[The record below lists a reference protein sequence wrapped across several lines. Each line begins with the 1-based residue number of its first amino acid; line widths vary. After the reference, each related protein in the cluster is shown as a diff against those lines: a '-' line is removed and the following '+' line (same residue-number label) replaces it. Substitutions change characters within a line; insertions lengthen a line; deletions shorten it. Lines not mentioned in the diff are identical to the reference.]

1 MAGAEDRS
9 QPVWWR
15 QALAEMERLRSAAV
29 AAAADDEW
37 PAADASTATQCRA
50 LCKLFYDNA
59 AESPARGEE
68 APPRPWSFGPLSRL
82 TVDGLD
88 AEQIWQELV
97 LRHGALLDSAK
108 QWLTS
113 RPPAKV
119 LQRSPKRVRFSER
132 LQETREFE
140 RDSDEEVGC
149 VLPSFLL
156 EEDWEEFSGEHSDE
170 DEEEWEERDDGGLEE
185 ENESEVEEADFPAAP
200 GARHRLPNGVADRE
214 NVDDGEEAVSASE
227 EEDAAVGGPSE
238 LDDEFFREDE
248 VDDAMEEMERE
259 VDAEPAVP
267 EDGMSSEDDDDDDE
281 ADDAPIYYRDF
292 FDPPRARRSH
302 RPTTSSAAKHRE
314 ERLESESSSDAS
326 DLSDAEPPADAQ
338 AEPQRLTLR
347 GLLDREAPSSS
358 SEDDGADDRTPFQR
372 AREEAGRRAAELE
385 TFNVG
390 DKPWT
395 LRGEVTAAERPVN
408 SLLDAELEHDAS
420 AARRP
425 RHRLVHGAE
434 ADATTEAEGDGNAND
449 ETPLAEDTAALE
461 RRIRQRVAERAF
473 DDVERRVRPDLQTS
487 AADIARRQAQLRA
500 SQVSQEKSRIG
511 LAEVYQAERERPRGA
526 APATA
531 GLDREHQGAEQLFV
545 KLCRQL
551 DALSNHVYT
560 PVAEPTATQA
570 APPRAPQ
577 DTVQLEEAAPT
588 QLSVSTV
595 TASVQAP
602 QEMYRPPN
610 GQALSA
616 TASAADSV
624 PVRRSDAERTRSER
638 RTLRNRLKRWQRKLQ
653 TQREA
658 QQQRRRQALAWMR
671 DQQVAESARQ
681 LAQMPKRYGRAAE
694 RSPAGQQRA
703 QREQHHRTLVEE
715 QARYRDAEQRVDA
728 ERRVA
733 TGQVSGVRVRRGT
746 DRSAAE
752 RKRRR
757 RGDNAW
763 DDGVNAGGGTGSRAL
778 YQQLQQ
784 QVRASLPSE

>member
-1 MAGAEDRS
+1 MAGTEDRS

-15 QALAEMERLRSAAV
+15 QALAEMERLRSAA
-29 AAAADDEW
+29 AAAAANDDDDEW
-37 PAADASTATQCRA
+37 PAADASTAAQCRA
-50 LCKLFYDNA
+50 LCKLFYDHA
-59 AESPARGEE
+59 AGSPARGEE
-68 APPRPWSFGPLSRL
+68 APQRPWSVGPLSRL

-113 RPPAKV
+113 RPPAKT
-119 LQRSPKRVRFSER
+119 LQRPSKRVRFSER

-156 EEDWEEFSGEHSDE
+156 EEDWEELSGEYSDE
-170 DEEEWEERDDGGLEE
+170 DEEEWEEEDRH
-185 ENESEVEEADFPAAP
+185 AAP
-200 GARHRLPNGVADRE
+200 GPRHRLQNGVADRE
-214 NVDDGEEAVSASE
+214 NVDDGEGAASASE

-238 LDDEFFREDE
+238 LDDEFFCEDE
-248 VDDAMEEMERE
+248 VDDAIEEMERE
-259 VDAEPAVP
+259 IDAEPAVS
-267 EDGMSSEDDDDDDE
+267 EDGMPSEEDDDDE
-281 ADDAPIYYRDF
+281 VGDAPIYYRDF

-302 RPTTSSAAKHRE
+302 RPTTSSAAKHQE
-314 ERLESESSSDAS
+314 ERPESESSSDAS

-338 AEPQRLTLR
+338 EEPQRLKLR
-347 GLLDREAPSSS
+347 GLLDREPPSGS
-358 SEDDGADDRTPFQR
+358 SEGDGADDRTPFQR

-385 TFNVG
+385 TFNVS

-395 LRGEVTAAERPVN
+395 LRGEVTAAERPIN

-434 ADATTEAEGDGNAND
+434 ADAATEAEGDGNAND
-449 ETPLAEDTAALE
+449 EAPLAEDTAALE

-511 LAEVYQAERERPRGA
+511 LAEVYQAEREQPRGA

-531 GLDREHQGAEQLFV
+531 GLDREHQGTEQLFV

-551 DALSNHVYT
+551 DALSHHVYT
-560 PVAEPTATQA
+560 PVAEPTDTQA
-570 APPRAPQ
+570 APPRVPQ

-588 QLSVSTV
+588 QLSASTI

-602 QEMYRPPN
+602 QEVYRPPG

-638 RTLRNRLKRWQRKLQ
+638 RTLRNRLKRRQRKLQ

-694 RSPAGQQRA
+694 RSAAGQQLD
-703 QREQHHRTLVEE
+703 QHEQHHRTLVEE

-728 ERRVA
+728 ERRIA

-757 RGDNAW
+757 PGDNAW

-784 QVRASLPSE
+784 QVRASLPSEKK